1 MLEERLDADPEAR
14 ERTVRVK
21 ITAPVQP
28 DPPETVTPLLRPIVR
43 AAETMPVDRLLAL
56 LREKRSHQALVT
68 GERGAIVGLITLE
81 DVLTELLGGVG
92 DELKR

>member
-1 MLEERLDADPEAR
+1 MYRGNSENVVGILHTRDLAIR
-14 ERTVRVK
+14 S
-21 ITAPVQP
+21 VQP

-43 AAETMPVDRLLAL
+43 APQTMAVDRLLAL

-68 GERGAIVGLITLE
+68 GEHGAIVGLITLE

>member
-1 MLEERLDADPEAR
+1 
-14 ERTVRVK
+14 
-21 ITAPVQP
+21 
-28 DPPETVTPLLRPIVR
+28 
-43 AAETMPVDRLLAL
+43 MPVDRLLAL

-68 GERGAIVGLITLE
+68 DPQGAIVGLITLE